1 MSFPGSSGGSLSVA
15 QSFGNIGTIV
25 REMLPYMELLI
36 VEVGLIFGLLLAKA
50 YDGTARNTYRV
61 FQVLLISVVGA
72 LILALFF
79 QVLVV

>member
-1 MSFPGSSGGSLSVA
+1 
-15 QSFGNIGTIV
+15 
-25 REMLPYMELLI
+25 MLPYMELLI